1 MQTNKQACKPLLPPT
16 CGPARWPHAPLP
28 CTASRQ
34 PRELEFWG
42 LLREGKSFFPPQ
54 NAVGNFHAWSVS
66 ETVEGGETAMNF
78 QQFGAAGSSRGHTC
92 PALSQAAPCCF
103 AGGSSLSP
111 PGWVFPCGIC
121 PTRAACGPAATGGFP
136 GCWHP
141 PNWRGSCFP
150 PAAASFPVGS
160 LVAGHHTAGTW
171 SWRCLLPLPPEAGGT
186 SICQQ
191 HSSLW
196 PSPPRAPLSL
206 CPEVLAG
213 FIPPKSLLCL
223 PRVSPGLS

>member
-42 LLREGKSFFPPQ
+42 LLREGKSFFTPR

-111 PGWVFPCGIC
+111 PTQGGFSLVGSVPPGLPVVQQPLVASQAAGTPQTGEEAASLRLQPRSRWGPLLPATTQQGLGHGGVCYHYPQRLGGPLSASSTAPCGQ
-121 PTRAACGPAATGGFP
+121 ALP
-136 GCWHP
+136 G
-141 PNWRGSCFP
+141 
-150 PAAASFPVGS
+150 
-160 LVAGHHTAGTW
+160 L
-171 SWRCLLPLPPEAGGT
+171 
-186 SICQQ
+186 
-191 HSSLW
+191 
-196 PSPPRAPLSL
+196 L
-206 CPEVLAG
+206 CPSALR
-213 FIPPKSLLCL
+213 F
-223 PRVSPGLS
+223 

>member
-42 LLREGKSFFPPQ
+42 LLREGKSFFTPQ

-111 PGWVFPCGIC
+111 PPPRVGFPLWDLSHQGCLWSSSHWWLPRLLAPPKLAGKLLPSGCSLVPGGVPCCRPPHSRDLVMEVFATITPRGWGDLYL
-121 PTRAACGPAATGGFP
+121 PAAQL
-136 GCWHP
+136 
-141 PNWRGSCFP
+141 
-150 PAAASFPVGS
+150 
-160 LVAGHHTAGTW
+160 LVAKPSQG
-171 SWRCLLPLPPEAGGT
+171 SSVPLP
-186 SICQQ
+186 
-191 HSSLW
+191 
-196 PSPPRAPLSL
+196 
-206 CPEVLAG
+206 
-213 FIPPKSLLCL
+213 
-223 PRVSPGLS
+223 